1 MKADLIDIPAV
12 EVPLPLPE
20 ETSSGNN
27 EAAETIETI
36 EEIAVSPDTSVSD
49 DESFS
54 FALPISI
61 AAAAIILSALI
72 ISILSKGNSVK
83 DK

>member
-20 ETSSGNN
+20 ETVSYNN
-27 EAAETIETI
+27 EAAETTV
-36 EEIAVSPDTSVSD
+36 EIAVSPDTSVSD
-49 DESFS
+49 GESFS
-54 FALPISI
+54 FALPIFI
-61 AAAAIILSALI
+61 AAAAIILSALL